1 MGQSMSIVRAVLA
14 LALMAPLPVAAKPAS
29 QPAALAS
36 AQQASRV
43 LFWNEAQ
50 KLDGFAHMERQFQFH
65 TVRRGNRVHPLPP
78 GKPMALSVMVE
89 GKSMPI
95 DRFMAAEKFA
105 GVLVIED
112 GRIRL
117 EKYAFGYG
125 PRGRWTSFSVAKSLT
140 STLVGAAIKDGAI
153 RSLDDAVTNYLPGL
167 KGSAYDG
174 VTVRQVLTMTS
185 GVAWNEDYT
194 DPKSDVARFFSQPE
208 VPGMDPTVAYMRT
221 LPREAAPGTKWLYKT
236 GETNLVGALVT
247 AATHKSLSE
256 YLSEKIWR
264 PWGMEQDA
272 VWMTDSKGQEP
283 GGCCISVSLRD
294 YGRIGEYMRTGGNA
308 ALPKGWIADATRK
321 HADIGEPGRGY
332 GYQWWP
338 EDSGAYNAIGIFGQ
352 MIHIDPKRRLVIVTS
367 GAWPS
372 AVSQSKSQARQTLID
387 AVVAALP
394 G

>member
-1 MGQSMSIVRAVLA
+1 MKIARAALVLA
-14 LALMAPLPVAAKPAS
+14 IAAAAPAAAKPAV
-29 QPAALAS
+29 PASELAS
-36 AQQASRV
+36 AQQAARV
-43 LFWNEAQ
+43 LFWNEPQ
-50 KLDGFAHMERQFQFH
+50 KLDGFAHMERLFQFH
-65 TVRRGNRVHPLPP
+65 TVQHGPKVHPLPNGRP
-78 GKPMALSVMVE
+78 IALSVAID
-89 GKSMPI
+89 GKPVPI
-95 DRFMAAEKFA
+95 DRFMAEQKFA
-105 GVLVIED
+105 GVLVIKD
-112 GRIRL
+112 GHIRL

-153 RSLDDAVTNYLPGL
+153 RSLDDAVTDYLPGL
-167 KGSAYDG
+167 KGSGYDG

-208 VPGMDPTVAYMRT
+208 LPGVDPTVAYMRT

-236 GETNLVGALVT
+236 GETNLIGALVS

-272 VWMTDSKGQEP
+272 VWMTDSRGQEP

-294 YGRIGEYMRTGGNA
+294 YGRIGEYMRTGGNG

-321 HADIGEPGRGY
+321 HADIDDPGRGY
-332 GYQWWP
+332 GYQWWT
-338 EDSGAYNAIGIFGQ
+338 EDSGAFNAIGIFGQ
-352 MIHIDPKRRLVIVTS
+352 MIHIDPARRLVIVTS
-367 GAWPS
+367 GAWQT
-372 AVSQSKSQARQTLID
+372 AVSQNKSMARQALIN

>member
-1 MGQSMSIVRAVLA
+1 MSIARKAFA
-14 LALMAPLPVAAKPAS
+14 LALMASSPVFAEPAM

-65 TVRRGNRVHPLPP
+65 TVRRGNRVHPLPL
-78 GKPMALSVMVE
+78 GKPISLSVTVE
-89 GKSMPI
+89 GKRLPI

-105 GVLVIED
+105 GVLVIKD

-125 PRGRWTSFSVAKSLT
+125 QRGRWTSFSVAKSLT

-153 RSLDDAVTNYLPGL
+153 RSLDDVVTDYLPGL
-167 KGSAYDG
+167 KGSGYDG
-174 VTVRQVLTMTS
+174 VTVRQLLTMTS
-185 GVAWNEDYT
+185 GVRWNEDYT

-208 VPGMDPTVAYMRT
+208 VPGVDPTVAYMRT
-221 LPREAAPGTKWLYKT
+221 LPRVAAPGTQWLYKT
-236 GETNLVGALVT
+236 GETNLVGALVS
-247 AATHKSLSE
+247 AATHKSLAQ
-256 YLSEKIWR
+256 YLSEKVWR

-272 VWMTDSKGQEP
+272 VWMTDSRGQEP

-294 YGRIGEYMRTGGNA
+294 YGRIGEFMRAGGGA
-308 ALPKGWIADATRK
+308 VLPPRWIADATRK
-321 HADIGEPGRGY
+321 QADIGEPGRGY
-332 GYQWWP
+332 GYQWWS

-352 MIHIDPKRRLVIVTS
+352 MIHIDPARRLVIVTS
-367 GAWPS
+367 GAWPT
-372 AVSQSKSQARQTLID
+372 AVSASKSKARQALID

-394 G
+394 R

>member
-1 MGQSMSIVRAVLA
+1 MKIARAAVA
-14 LALMAPLPVAAKPAS
+14 LALMAPLSVIAKPAS

-36 AQQASRV
+36 AQQAARV

-50 KLDGFAHMERQFQFH
+50 KIDGFANMERQFQFH
-65 TVRRGNRVHPLPP
+65 TVQRGPKVHPLPL
-78 GKPMALSVMVE
+78 GKPIAPTVAVNDKAL
-89 GKSMPI
+89 PI

-105 GVLVIED
+105 GVLVIKD

-125 PRGRWTSFSVAKSLT
+125 PRSRWTSFSVAKSLT

-153 RSLDDAVTNYLPGL
+153 RSLDDAVTDYLPGL
-167 KGSAYDG
+167 KGSGYDG

-194 DPKSDVARFFSQPE
+194 DPKSDVARLFSQPE
-208 VPGMDPTVAYMRT
+208 MPGVDPTVAYMRT

-272 VWMTDSKGQEP
+272 VWMTDARGQEP

-338 EDSGAYNAIGIFGQ
+338 EDSGAYNALGIFGQ
-352 MIHIDPKRRLVIVTS
+352 MIHIDPARRLVIVTS

-372 AVSQSKSQARQTLID
+372 AESASGSKARQRLID

>member
-1 MGQSMSIVRAVLA
+1 MTNTIARAALA
-14 LALMAPLPVAAKPAS
+14 LALATALPAS
-29 QPAALAS
+29 ARPVQPQAELAS
-36 AQQASRV
+36 AQQAARV

-50 KLDGFAHMERQFQFH
+50 KLDGFAHMERQFRFH
-65 TVRRGNRVHPLPP
+65 TVRHGPTVHPLPL
-78 GKPMALSVMVE
+78 GKPIALTISVD
-89 GKSMPI
+89 GKAMPL
-95 DRFMAAEKFA
+95 DQFMAAEKFA
-105 GVLVIED
+105 GLLVIKD

-153 RSLDDAVTNYLPGL
+153 RSLDDAVTDYLPGL
-167 KGSAYDG
+167 KGSGYDG
-174 VTVRQVLTMTS
+174 VTVRQLLTMTS
-185 GVAWNEDYT
+185 GVAWNEDYA

-208 VPGMDPTVAYMRT
+208 VPGVDPTVAYMRT
-221 LPREAAPGTKWLYKT
+221 LSREAAPGTKWLYKT

-294 YGRIGEYMRTGGNA
+294 YGRIGEYMRSGGNA
-308 ALPKGWIADATRK
+308 ALPNGWIADATRK

-367 GAWPS
+367 GAWPT
-372 AVSQSKSQARQTLID
+372 AVSASKSQARQALID